1 MPSSSRSRDQAT
13 ACANTPPSS
22 RKTYTPMPRSTRS
35 HQNAAAVL
43 RNNQSVSNMPDFQPH
58 TIRRTAEY
66 SAPTFKENSAP
77 FDNRVVDHPILIQTI
92 QRVPI
97 VALPGT

>member
-1 MPSSSRSRDQAT
+1 MPLSSRSRDRAT

-22 RKTYTPMPRSTRS
+22 RKTYTPMPPSTRPN
-35 HQNAAAVL
+35 QNAAAVL
-43 RNNQSVSNMPDFQPH
+43 RNNQSVSNMPDYQPH

-77 FDNRVVDHPILIQTI
+77 FDTTGLFDINAQPVYGQYA
-92 QRVPI
+92 I
-97 VALPGT
+97 VFC